1 MIGRLAFSKA
11 GHDKGTVYIIIGE
24 DAANVYVCDGDL
36 KPIERP
42 KKKNRRDFRRIQDQA
57 VFHFISSTP
66 PVKDGEYR
74 IIAKMVLGVFV
85 SCARLHAMK
94 KLKI

>member
-42 KKKNRRDFRRIQDQA
+42 KKKNKRHIQPIYKGCDEDLRERLKNKQPVRNEEIKRA
-57 VFHFISSTP
+57 IKVFIMQGGNRCQ
-66 PVKDGEYR
+66 KQ
-74 IIAKMVLGVFV
+74 M
-85 SCARLHAMK
+85 
-94 KLKI
+94 